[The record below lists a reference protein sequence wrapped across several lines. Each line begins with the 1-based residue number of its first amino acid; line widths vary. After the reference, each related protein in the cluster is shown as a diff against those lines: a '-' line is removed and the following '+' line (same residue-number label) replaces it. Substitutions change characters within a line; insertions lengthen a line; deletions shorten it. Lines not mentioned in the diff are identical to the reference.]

1 MMAVPIRVKIETP
14 ESSEE
19 IAAQLEEAR
28 VQHAKAVLAGYELLQ
43 ELHDAKVLD
52 VLRGALAAGDPL
64 AIKLATAMNSADVVN
79 AVRNFISLTKIMG
92 SIDAE
97 FLHRLAD
104 EFCYAKPGSQPA
116 PSFWRTIRELMSVDS
131 RRALA
136 GTVAFIHAFGKAMA
150 ASPKK

>member
-1 MMAVPIRVKIETP
+1 MAVPIRVRPETP

-19 IAAQLEEAR
+19 IAAKLEAAR
-28 VQHAKAVLAGYELLQ
+28 IQHAKAILAGYELLQ
-43 ELHDAKVLD
+43 ELHEAKVID

-64 AIKLATAMNSADVVN
+64 AIKLATAMNSGEVVN

-92 SIDAE
+92 SIDAD
-97 FLHRLAD
+97 FLHRVAD
-104 EFCYAKPGSQPA
+104 EMCYAKPGSLPA
-116 PSFWRTIRELMSVDS
+116 PSFWRTLKELVSKDS

-150 ASPKK
+150 SPHSK